1 MILLSF
7 FITFWKISR
16 NSRTILYNIL
26 PMDPF
31 FNLNLINKNVTIK
44 NTTLSGV
51 DERIM
56 DVNEHQLY
64 LDYEEILLK
73 KIILN
78 KKKQELLK
86 ILESDKNVYEKYQF
100 VKENNYLFDNEL
112 LQLDSIQT
120 PNLFKGNLMKDS
132 DFDFF

>member
-1 MILLSF
+1 
-7 FITFWKISR
+7 
-16 NSRTILYNIL
+16 
-26 PMDPF
+26 MDPF

>member
-7 FITFWKISR
+7 FITFWKVTIIP
-16 NSRTILYNIL
+16 RTILYNIL

-31 FNLNLINKNVTIK
+31 FNLNLINKNVSMNK
-44 NTTLSGV
+44 TLSGV

-64 LDYEEILLK
+64 LDSEEILLK

-100 VKENNYLFDNEL
+100 VKENNYLFDKDL